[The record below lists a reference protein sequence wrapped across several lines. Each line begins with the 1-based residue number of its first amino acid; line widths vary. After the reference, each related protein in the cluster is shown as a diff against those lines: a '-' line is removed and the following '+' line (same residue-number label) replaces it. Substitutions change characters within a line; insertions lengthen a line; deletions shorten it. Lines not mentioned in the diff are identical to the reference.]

1 MHPRRSAAVLVVLAL
16 AAACGGDGDDDSADA
31 TTTTA
36 VDATSPSSGAGGDEA
51 ALEALVLQEGDFPP
65 GWTSEPAE
73 PDEADDTGEDLEAC
87 LGIAVDDDSRP
98 EAESRQ
104 FTQGPLTQ
112 ASSSVS
118 LAPDQA
124 AVDTEFA
131 AIQGPK
137 FAGCAEQAFDAAA
150 DEDPEVAF
158 APSRAELLEFPDVG
172 DGVVASRLST
182 TVTAEGQQIPIYADL
197 VFVRQG
203 LAELSFSFINAGEPF
218 PTDLATELVQKV
230 LARA

>member
-1 MHPRRSAAVLVVLAL
+1 MRACWSAAVLVVLLL
-16 AAACGGDGDDDSADA
+16 AAGCGGDDDTSADA
-31 TTTTA
+31 TTTIS
-36 VDATSPSSGAGGDEA
+36 DATSPSPQAGGDQA

-65 GWTSEPAE
+65 GWISEPAE
-73 PDEADDTGEDLEAC
+73 PDEADDTGEELEAC

-104 FTQGPLTQ
+104 FSQGPLTQ

-131 AIQGPK
+131 AIRGPK
-137 FAGCAEQAFDAAA
+137 FLDCAERAFDEAAI
-150 DEDPEVAF
+150 EDPEVGF
-158 APSRAELLEFPDVG
+158 APSQAELLEFPDVG

-182 TVTAEGQQIPIYADL
+182 SVTAEGQEIAIYADL
-197 VFVRQG
+197 VFVRRG

-230 LARA
+230 LSRA